1 VDLGASLWQR
11 VEPIVTHYPGPFVLV
26 GVSRGGLVSLDHGAR
41 IAEEHGKVASVL
53 ALSAP
58 VAAPVH
64 IPRVIAGISGFV
76 ESLEGLAQALP
87 GVVRAVRRDLEWL
100 LNTRRTPIAVPS
112 SLPET
117 TRSVFNYGLP
127 DLTSFSYEGGD
138 DRARLLR
145 GVEDI
150 VALFEPRLAGA
161 RVAMVETTGEGTHQK
176 ELRFVIEGTLRVEPT
191 PERVAFDTVIEMG
204 SGECRVGDRRVD
216 TTNG

>member
-1 VDLGASLWQR
+1 VAKRASTERIERTAQPSVLDRLVDL
-11 VEPIVTHYPGPFVLV
+11 
-26 GVSRGGLVSLDHGAR
+26 D
-41 IAEEHGKVASVL
+41 
-53 ALSAP
+53 
-58 VAAPVH
+58 
-64 IPRVIAGISGFV
+64 PRVTSDTPV
-76 ESLEGLAQALP
+76 TLAQSMRL
-87 GVVRAVRRDLEWL
+87 VKEAVRRDLEWL
-100 LNTRRTPIAVPS
+100 LNTRRTPIVVPS